1 VTVRPFDKLK
11 VALSKVEGR
20 HAHGPE
26 PRRGMRVFG
35 IDPGSERTGYGCV
48 DSDGRRH
55 QLVRCGAVRAGAG
68 ATFPDQLSIIYR
80 ELTSILAEC
89 RPECVAIENVFHA
102 VNARSALKLGH
113 ARGVAML
120 AAIEAGVTVVEY
132 TPAEI
137 KRSVVGYG
145 RAEKPQVAQM
155 VKFLLGLDAIP
166 KPHDATDALAVAICH
181 LHNGKVAAIGSKTH
195 APGPKTWRSYRP

>member
-1 VTVRPFDKLK
+1 V
-11 VALSKVEGR
+11 
-20 HAHGPE
+20 
-26 PRRGMRVFG
+26 RVFG
-35 IDPGSERTGYGCV
+35 IDPGSDRTGYGCV

-80 ELTSILAEC
+80 ELTAILAEC

-120 AAIEAGVTVVEY
+120 AAIEAGVGVVEY

-155 VKFLLGLDAIP
+155 VKLLLGLDAIP

-181 LHNGKVAAIGSKTH
+181 LHHGGPIRVANGEHRPSSKSQ
-195 APGPKTWRSYRP
+195 APSPKSWRQYRP